1 MLGMQQ
7 FFGEISGSVAA
18 FGRFIV
24 SFFRDTIQFVKL
36 LAKIP
41 GILASIF
48 DWMPP
53 EIWAPLAV
61 LFSVVIVYKI
71 LGREG

>member
-7 FFGEISGSVAA
+7 FFSEISGTVSA
-18 FGRFIV
+18 FGRLIV
-24 SFFRDTIQFVKL
+24 SFFEDTIQFIKL

-41 GILASIF
+41 GILVSIF

-53 EIWAPLAV
+53 SLWAGLYV
-61 LFSVVIVYKI
+61 LLSIVILYKI

>member
-7 FFGEISGSVAA
+7 FFSEISGTVSA
-18 FGRFIV
+18 FGRFVV
-24 SFFRDTIQFVKL
+24 SLYEDTIQFVKL

-41 GILASIF
+41 VILVSIF

-53 EIWAPLAV
+53 ALWASLYI
-61 LFSVVIVYKI
+61 LFSVVILYKI